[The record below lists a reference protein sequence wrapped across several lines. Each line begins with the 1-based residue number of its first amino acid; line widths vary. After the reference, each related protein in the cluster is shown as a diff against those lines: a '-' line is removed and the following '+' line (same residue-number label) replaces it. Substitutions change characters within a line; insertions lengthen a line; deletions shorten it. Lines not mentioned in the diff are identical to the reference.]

1 MQSSASAGPSW
12 AEWIRAAAAIIVITA
27 ASTVVM
33 GTLPLL
39 NGLFAEH
46 LRLDWRD
53 LGWLGTAA
61 QSGTLLGT
69 LLGYWL
75 IGRGVLQGGL
85 RLGASCAAIAWLFA
99 ATAATFGSLVA
110 ARLVTSIGLGCVFSI
125 GTYAIA
131 HTPHPARSFSVMGG
145 MQLVLGSIH
154 AAVLPTIRAHFGYT
168 IAIASI
174 VVWFVFVLFLTRWF
188 SRAELSAQ
196 PTALGSATSVSPR
209 SSPFAGVELLL
220 SILAFH
226 MAAVTFWGYS
236 ERIATSAGLSQQE
249 IASAVSLGSLGG
261 VPASILGAL
270 VADRFGYLPLLL
282 LATLAAVSGEF
293 AMVHAHSVVPYLV
306 GQFVFNFGWV
316 LGVSYYLALLA
327 RRAVD
332 ARVIRAAPIA
342 LVLAGIFGP
351 LSIALFSGRDNS
363 TLLLSLSLALSGVA
377 IVPVLIR
384 RA

>member
-39 NGLFAEH
+39 NGLFAEQ

-85 RLGASCAAIAWLFA
+85 RFGAFCAAIAWLFA
-99 ATAATFGSLVA
+99 ATAATFGSLLA

-131 HTPHPARSFSVMGG
+131 HTAHPARGFSVMGG
-145 MQLVLGSIH
+145 MQVALGSVH
-154 AAVLPTIRAHFGYT
+154 AALLPTLRTHFGYT
-168 IAIASI
+168 IAVASI
-174 VVWFVFVLFLTRWF
+174 VVWFVFVLVLTRWF
-188 SRAELSAQ
+188 SKAGLSAQ
-196 PTALGSATSVSPR
+196 PTELGSATGVSPTR
-209 SSPFAGVELLL
+209 SSFAGAELLL
-220 SILAFH
+220 SVLAFH

-236 ERIATSAGLSQQE
+236 ERIAMSAGLSQQE
-249 IASAVSLGSLGG
+249 IAGAVSLGSLGG
-261 VPASILGAL
+261 IPASILGAL
-270 VADRFGYLPLLL
+270 VADRFGYVPLLL
-282 LATLAAVSGEF
+282 LATLAAASGEF
-293 AMVHAHSVVPYLV
+293 AMANSHSVVPYFI
-306 GQFVFNFGWV
+306 GQFVFNFGWM
-316 LGVSYYLALLA
+316 LGVSYYLALLP

-342 LVLAGIFGP
+342 LVLAGILGP

-363 TLLLSLSLALSGVA
+363 TLLLSLSLALGCVA
-377 IVPVLIR
+377 IIPVLIR